1 VKGELPEALAAPI
14 WGRYALFRSH
24 PRITGLLLWGVHERR
39 VVVAGERG
47 GEKFDEV
54 LSAPRPPT
62 RLTVIAA
69 APAALRDTSP
79 GPVASADQQ
88 TPPARDAGE
97 VSRVCE
103 RCGEPLP
110 AGVRCEAR
118 YCSKRCRQAASRARL
133 KLQPCRPPSPP
144 PERCSWCGEP
154 MPAGRRA

>member
-24 PRITGLLLWGVHERR
+24 PRITGLLLWGVCERR

-62 RLTVIAA
+62 RLTVMPP

-79 GPVASADQQ
+79 DRPPRP
-88 TPPARDAGE
+88 TNRPRPPAT
-97 VSRVCE
+97 
-103 RCGEPLP
+103 L
-110 AGVRCEAR
+110 AR
-118 YCSKRCRQAASRARL
+118 SYACASTAASR
-133 KLQPCRPPSPP
+133 SPLGFGP
-144 PERCSWCGEP
+144 
-154 MPAGRRA
+154 